1 MSNFYLSVYD
11 DEKKY
16 YVLDCNNNS
25 LQEFL
30 VYIDELYRDKH
41 LGFDCNY
48 SSLLNS
54 DDDIENVRNIEYQV
68 NPFFSKIFSQ
78 IIKDRNLNLRDLGL
92 YLKVV
97 FSEDIPHNYTYDEQ
111 CLKLQRL
118 KDTLDDSRDIHYSNK
133 DYIMSELYLMEQL
146 ELLKQ
151 LTNSEKS
158 MSRSEFSN
166 RVEEFFSLFK
176 ISGIKLN
183 RSSKFNHEV
192 AHVNAKVLKH
202 PSLDK
207 VYKKMF

>member
-1 MSNFYLSVYD
+1 MSTFYLSVYD

-16 YVLDCNNNS
+16 YVLDCNNNN
-25 LQEFL
+25 LQDFL

-48 SSLLNS
+48 SCLLN
-54 DDDIENVRNIEYQV
+54 DDDVENVRNIEYQISPV
-68 NPFFSKIFSQ
+68 FSQIFSQ
-78 IIKDRNLNLRDLGL
+78 IIKDKNLNLRSLGL
-92 YLKVV
+92 YLRVL
-97 FSEDIPHNYTYDEQ
+97 FLEDIPHNYTYDEQ
-111 CLKLQRL
+111 CLKLQKL
-118 KDTLDDSRDIHYSNK
+118 KEILDNSQDIHYSNK

-151 LTNSEKS
+151 LTNSEKT

-166 RVEEFFSLFK
+166 RVDEFFSLFK

-192 AHVNAKVLKH
+192 AHVNAKILKH
-202 PSLDK
+202 PSLDSI
-207 VYKKMF
+207 YKKMF